1 MVRVA
6 DPLQVPDPSDPSSDP
21 TVNAG
26 VSGGGEERTV
36 VMRPPAA
43 GELAPGELLAGRF
56 RIVRFLG
63 RGGMGEVYEAEDEEI
78 HGRVALKTVR
88 AEIARSPVALE
99 RFAREVHLARKVT
112 HPNVCRIFDIS
123 HHGHGEKG
131 LTFLTME
138 MLTGETLEARLQR
151 GGPMREDEAL
161 PLVGQMAE
169 GLAAAHRAGVVHRD
183 FKPANV
189 MLVPGEDSDVRA
201 VVTDFGLAHGA
212 EPAGGGLTVHGDILG
227 TPSYMAPEQI
237 SGGDVTPV
245 TDVYSFGVVLY
256 EVVTGS
262 VPFKGETAFSTVVKR
277 LKEPPPSPRL
287 KAPHLAPVWNAV
299 ILRCLALEPRDRFE
313 SVLEAVSAL
322 QDRALPLP
330 PQKNARPRW
339 VAGGAALLLLGVA
352 VLAIVLGIPRR
363 SARPAVAVLGF
374 QNLSRDPGA
383 GFVGDTLSSTLR
395 TELAGG
401 GKLRL
406 ISEDAVF
413 QARRDLALPESGTF
427 RADALPRIRGLLGA
441 DLVVFGSYLARV
453 GQQVGPVRV
462 DVFVEDVASGETL
475 ASVQESG
482 EERDLAALI
491 SRLGTRLRGK
501 LKVGDLSAG
510 EVQEVRASRPHST
523 EALRLYAE
531 GLAKLRDFDALAARD
546 LFQQV
551 MKLEPDYPLAYSA
564 LAEAWAQL
572 GYKKKAAE
580 QAKQAES
587 LAAPLPRE
595 ERLLVQARALQ
606 LGGEPDKSIDTYRI
620 LLSLHPD
627 DLEFGLA
634 LAEAQIE
641 ATEGKDALETL
652 GSLRRLGAVATGD
665 PRIDLTE
672 AKAAALLSDFTHQQA
687 AADRA
692 LARGEKTGSRPLMAR
707 ALVLR
712 GAARSNLSDP
722 KGGAAD
728 FDRAEGLY
736 TAIADKRGMAEVLR
750 ASGKAL
756 YDRGNLPEAHQ
767 RYDEALAT
775 YHELG
780 DQGGEADVMVKMA
793 NETLE
798 QGRLVE
804 AQGRYEQAL
813 KIFRQIGDR
822 QGEALALG
830 NIGLA
835 LSWQGKQPEAVHRI
849 EESRALYKVLGNK
862 EGQALQ
868 LQFLADVFV
877 EQLELVQAEAA
888 YKEALAL
895 FTGIGNQKREAGVL
909 VGLGSLLESEE
920 KLAEAEERF
929 RQALTLANALGDRS
943 TAADAQL
950 ALGNLHLEL
959 GRTFQAEA
967 AAQGALKEY
976 EAEGKTSQQAQA
988 EALLA
993 TIYLV
998 QGSLPKAHSAIERA
1012 NKLMARAQEPEMS
1025 AEIALAAARVA
1036 AAEGDAAGAIRR
1048 LDEAVARASGLNALQ
1063 ERLELG
1069 KLLSAHGNRA
1079 RGLELLRMV
1088 EGEARQH
1095 GMGLIAGKAAKA
1107 LAAPGSR

>member
-43 GELAPGELLAGRF
+43 GELALGELLAGRF
-56 RIVRFLG
+56 RIVHFLG

-123 HHGHGEKG
+123 HHGHGEER

-151 GGPMREDEAL
+151 GGPVREDEAL

-189 MLVPGEDSDVRA
+189 MLVPGEDGGMRA

-245 TDVYSFGVVLY
+245 TDVYAFGVVLY
-256 EVVTGS
+256 EMVTGS
-262 VPFKGETAFSTVVKR
+262 VPFKGETAFSTAVKR
-277 LKEPPPSPRL
+277 LKEPPPPPRL
-287 KAPHLAPVWNAV
+287 KAPWLDPIWNAA
-299 ILRCLALEPRDRFE
+299 ILRCLALEPRDRFG

-330 PQKNARPRW
+330 PQKNATPRW

-352 VLAIVLGIPRR
+352 VLAIVLGIPRH
-363 SARPAVAVLGF
+363 SVRPAVAVLGF

-482 EERDLAALI
+482 EERELAALI

-531 GLAKLRDFDALAARD
+531 GLAKLRGFDAPAARD

-572 GYKKKAAE
+572 GYMKKAAE
-580 QAKQAES
+580 QAKQAET
-587 LAAPLPRE
+587 LAVHLPRE
-595 ERLLVQARALQ
+595 EQLLVQARALQ
-606 LGGEPDKSIDTYRI
+606 LGGEPDKPIDTYRV

-627 DLEFGLA
+627 DLEFGLS
-634 LAEAQIE
+634 LAEAQID
-641 ATEGKDALETL
+641 ANKGKDALETL
-652 GSLRRLGAVATGD
+652 GSLRRLGAVATED
-665 PRIDLTE
+665 PRLDLAE
-672 AKAAALLSDFTHQQA
+672 AKAAALLADFAHQQEA
-687 AADRA
+687 AGRA
-692 LARGEKTGSRPLMAR
+692 LARGGKTGSRPLMAR

-712 GAARSNLSDP
+712 GAARSSLSDP
-722 KGGAAD
+722 KGGAGD
-728 FDRAEGLY
+728 FDRAKGLY
-736 TAIADKRGMAEVLR
+736 AEVADKRGMAEVLFD
-750 ASGKAL
+750 SGKAL
-756 YDRGNLPEAHQ
+756 YDLGDLQEAHQ

-775 YHELG
+775 YRELG
-780 DQGGEADVMVKMA
+780 DQGGEAYLTLNLA
-793 NETLE
+793 NEPLE

-813 KIFRQIGDR
+813 KTFRQLGDR
-822 QGEALALG
+822 NGEALALG

-835 LSWQGKQPEAVHRI
+835 LTLQGKLPEAVHLI
-849 EESRALYKVLGNK
+849 EESRALYKVLGNRK
-862 EGQALQ
+862 GQALQ

-877 EQLELVQAEAA
+877 EQLELAQAEAA

-895 FTGIGNQKREAGVL
+895 FTGIGDQKRCAGVL
-909 VGLGSLLESEE
+909 VGLGSMLGSEG
-920 KLAEAEERF
+920 KLAEADERF
-929 RQALTLANALGDRS
+929 QQALSLANKLGDRS

-950 ALGNLHLEL
+950 ALANLHLERRL
-959 GRTFQAEA
+959 YFQAEA
-967 AAQGALKEY
+967 ATQGALKELR
-976 EAEGKTSQQAQA
+976 AEGKASQQAEA

-993 TIYLV
+993 TIYLA
-998 QGSLPKAHSAIERA
+998 QGSRPKAHSAIERA
-1012 NKLMARAQEPEMS
+1012 NKLMAGAQEPVIR
-1025 AEIALAAARVA
+1025 AEIALAAARLA
-1036 AAEGDAAGAIRR
+1036 AAEGDVSGAIRR
-1048 LDEAVARASGLNALQ
+1048 LGKAVGEAHGVIALE
-1063 ERLELG
+1063 ERLVLGELEMT
-1069 KLLSAHGNRA
+1069 HGNRT
-1079 RGLELLRMV
+1079 RGLELLQMV
-1088 EGEARQH
+1088 EGEARRH
-1095 GMGLIAGKAAKA
+1095 GLNPIADKAAKA